1 MKKMLILLMCL
12 MLVLPMGAGAKTFDY
27 TIEELIARQLQTGAV
42 SLRVKLS
49 AAAEGEAIAGVD
61 AQTWE
66 TLKQA
71 LPPLQLVC
79 TYMQSRRG
87 ATAGNCQVKGVLNQ
101 NDAALTSFALTG
113 QGEQWFLQS
122 ELLPG
127 KVYGLSRSLKTAFM
141 NASAPEEGTWPNILR
156 LFTAVNEA
164 DEEFAA
170 QLERAMSDHMAS
182 LNRWLQSKTQVD
194 ISADQ
199 QLTQHISIPAAEMKQ
214 QIKAFL
220 KELYQ
225 DEALLVLLRQ
235 IVPTPD
241 AHAYLESG
249 MLPLFEQVIDDLAL
263 EGDIVISRVYAGDGQ
278 LKTEEI
284 TLPFAG
290 SQLLRSLKLIG
301 GEKTAVEAVLADGSA
316 YAFSIAGSG
325 KAANGMYDGAYAGEI
340 SLKPAGAEKAFEA
353 LYDLEMTKGME
364 QYIEENASHERDQK
378 IDVVL
383 TLSPKDGESFAAQTI
398 TANVHLTAGASST
411 KAAYAD
417 TVLTWQ
423 DQKTG
428 GKLTVNLNMHTN
440 TALRMEEV
448 DEALSVQM
456 DTLNAAGREELISD
470 IATQLNEQFAALLSR
485 ILSVP

>member
-1 MKKMLILLMCL
+1 MKKMLILLLCL
-12 MLVLPMGAGAKTFDY
+12 MLALPMTAGAKTFDY

-61 AQTWE
+61 AQTWAA
-66 TLKQA
+66 LGQA

-101 NDAALTSFALTG
+101 NDTALTSFALTG
-113 QGEQWFLQS
+113 QGDKWLLES

-127 KVYGLSRSLKTAFM
+127 KAYALSRSLKTAFM
-141 NASAPEEGTWPNILR
+141 NVTAPEEGTWPHILR
-156 LFTAVNEA
+156 LFTAVSEA
-164 DEEFAA
+164 DESFAA
-170 QLERAMSDHMAS
+170 QLESAMEDHMVS

-199 QLTQHISIPAAEMKQ
+199 HMTQHISVPAADMKQ

-220 KELYQ
+220 RELYA
-225 DEALLVLLRQ
+225 DEALLMLLRQ

-249 MLPLFEQVIDDLAL
+249 MLPLFEQVIDGLAL
-263 EGDIVISRVYAGDGQ
+263 EGDIVVSRVYAGDGQ
-278 LKTEEI
+278 LKQEEI

-290 SQLLRSLKLIG
+290 SQPLRSLKLIG
-301 GEKTAVEAVLADGSA
+301 GETTAVEAVLADGSA
-316 YAFSIAGSG
+316 YAFSVKGSG
-325 KAANGMYDGAYAGEI
+325 KAANGMYDGAYEGEI

-353 LYDLEMTKGME
+353 LYALQVKKGME
-364 QYIEENASHERDQK
+364 QYFEENESHERDQM
-378 IDVVL
+378 IDIAL
-383 TLSPKDGESFAAQTI
+383 TLRPKDGESFSEQKI
-398 TANVHLTAGASST
+398 TASAHLTAGASST
-411 KAAYAD
+411 KAAYVD
-417 TVLTWQ
+417 TVITWQ
-423 DQKTG
+423 DVKTG
-428 GKLTVNLNMHTN
+428 GKLTVNLNLNTN
-440 TALRMEEV
+440 SALRMDEV

-456 DTLNAAGREELISD
+456 DTLNAAGREELLAD
-470 IATQLNEQFAALLSR
+470 IASQMEENFAALLGR
-485 ILSVP
+485 ILPAP